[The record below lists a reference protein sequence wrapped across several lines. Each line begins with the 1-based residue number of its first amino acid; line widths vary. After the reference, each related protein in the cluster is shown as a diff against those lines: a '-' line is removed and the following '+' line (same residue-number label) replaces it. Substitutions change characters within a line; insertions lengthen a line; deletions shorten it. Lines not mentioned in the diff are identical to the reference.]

1 LTDSTNL
8 WSKKSIM
15 KKDIPELKVEDM
27 AVVVV
32 PPEYGDDD
40 LWDCFL
46 INLKDEAIR
55 NVMVV
60 SRGYGEDEQGEKRQT
75 TTLRHFFEA
84 IGPLQMMQVEPIPKD
99 LFWLSHEYW
108 VSYSFDGQLYDKKY
122 VFVVGAI
129 DRAHFTTIP
138 FMNRRGVMI
147 R

>member
-1 LTDSTNL
+1 
-8 WSKKSIM
+8 M

-27 AVVVV
+27 AIVVV
-32 PPEYGDDD
+32 PPEYGDDE

-46 INLKDEAIR
+46 INLKEETIQ

-60 SRGYGEDEQGEKRQT
+60 SRGYGEDEKGEKRRT
-75 TTLRHFFEA
+75 TTLRHFFEEV
-84 IGPLQMMQVEPIPKD
+84 GGLQMVQVEPIPKD

-108 VSYSFDGQLYDKKY
+108 VSFSFEGQLYDKKY

-129 DRAHFTTIP
+129 DTANFTMIP
-138 FMNRRGVMI
+138 FLDRKGVMI

>member
-1 LTDSTNL
+1 
-8 WSKKSIM
+8 M

-27 AVVVV
+27 ALVVV

-46 INLKDEAIR
+46 INFKEEAIK

-60 SRGYGEDEQGEKRQT
+60 SRGYGEDENGEKRRT
-75 TTLRHFFEA
+75 TTLRHFFDE
-84 IGPLQMMQVEPIPKD
+84 IGGLQMMQVEPIPKD

-108 VSYSFDGQLYDKKY
+108 VSFSFDGQLYDKKY

-129 DRAHFTTIP
+129 ERANFTTIP
-138 FMNRRGVMI
+138 FLNRRGVMI

>member
-1 LTDSTNL
+1 
-8 WSKKSIM
+8 M

-27 AVVVV
+27 ALVVV

-46 INLKDEAIR
+46 INFKEEAIK

-60 SRGYGEDEQGEKRQT
+60 SRGYGEDEHGEKRRT
-75 TTLRHFFEA
+75 TTLRHFFDE
-84 IGPLQMMQVEPIPKD
+84 IGGLQMMQVEPIPKD

-129 DRAHFTTIP
+129 DRANFTTIP
-138 FMNRRGVMI
+138 FLNRRGVMI

>member
-1 LTDSTNL
+1 
-8 WSKKSIM
+8 M

-27 AVVVV
+27 ALVVV
-32 PPEYGDDD
+32 PPEYGDDE

-46 INLKDEAIR
+46 INLKEETIQ

-60 SRGYGEDEQGEKRQT
+60 SRGYGEDEKGEKRRT
-75 TTLRHFFEA
+75 TTLRHFFEEV
-84 IGPLQMMQVEPIPKD
+84 GGLQMVQVEPIPKD

-108 VSYSFDGQLYDKKY
+108 VSFSFEGQLYDKKY

-129 DRAHFTTIP
+129 DTANFTMIP
-138 FMNRRGVMI
+138 FLDRKGVMI

>member
-1 LTDSTNL
+1 
-8 WSKKSIM
+8 M

-27 AVVVV
+27 AIVVV
-32 PPEYGDDD
+32 PPEYGDDE

-46 INLKDEAIR
+46 INLKEETIQ

-60 SRGYGEDEQGEKRQT
+60 SRGYGEDEKGEKRRT
-75 TTLRHFFEA
+75 TTLRHFFEE
-84 IGPLQMMQVEPIPKD
+84 IGGLQMVQVEPIPKD

-108 VSYSFDGQLYDKKY
+108 VSFSFEGQLYDKKY

-129 DRAHFTTIP
+129 DTANFTTIP
-138 FMNRRGVMI
+138 FLDRKGVMI